1 MAKLKTKKTLK
12 KVQKYFVPKVQEL
25 TKEERQKKKNKTL
38 KIEMNGEEMNDIK
51 QALYFMDDQAFDKY
65 EEYNPKF
72 FEPFRKRCRALAKF
86 FNDVGA

>member
-12 KVQKYFVPKVQEL
+12 KVQKYFMPKVEEL

-38 KIEMNGEEMNDIK
+38 QIEMNGEEMNDIK

-72 FEPFRKRCRALAKF
+72 FEPFRKRCRALVKF
-86 FNDVGA
+86 FFDIGA